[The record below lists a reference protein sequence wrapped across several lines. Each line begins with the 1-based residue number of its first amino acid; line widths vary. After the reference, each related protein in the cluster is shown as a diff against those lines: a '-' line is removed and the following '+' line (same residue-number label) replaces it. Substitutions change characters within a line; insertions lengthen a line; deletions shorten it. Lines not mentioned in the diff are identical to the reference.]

1 MGRSD
6 FEPVDLALRDGRRV
20 HVRAVR
26 PSDEG
31 ELLQAF
37 ARLAPESRYMRFMSA
52 IREPNVKRVHE
63 VLASLPERGL
73 IIVATIPAPDG
84 IDIVGSASF
93 VFTEPGCC
101 EFAVAIADEWAGAG
115 LGRAMMEQ
123 LIGAA
128 RRRGL
133 AEMCGYVLAE
143 NRAMLGLAKRL
154 GFSIKAMPG
163 DFSVRVCTLALDD
176 KAEPRTA
183 P

>member
-1 MGRSD
+1 VPAFD
-6 FEPVDLALRDGRRV
+6 PLDIELRDGRRV
-20 HVRAVR
+20 HVRAVV

-31 ELLQAF
+31 EFIQAF
-37 ARLAPESRYMRFMSA
+37 GRMAPQSRYMRFMSA
-52 IREPNVKRVHE
+52 IREPNVKRLHE
-63 VLASLPERGL
+63 VLASLPERGM
-73 IIVATIPAPDG
+73 IIIATIPAPDG

-93 VFTEPGCC
+93 MFTEPGSC
-101 EFAVAIADEWAGAG
+101 EFAVAVADDWAKAG
-115 LGRAMMEQ
+115 LGRALMEQ

-176 KAEPRTA
+176 KAVPRTA

>member
-1 MGRSD
+1 VEGPA
-6 FEPVDLALRDGRRV
+6 FESVDLQLRDGRRV

-31 ELLQAF
+31 EFLQAF
-37 ARLAPESRYMRFMSA
+37 GRMAPESRYMRFMSA
-52 IREPNVKRVHE
+52 IREPNVKRLHE

-73 IIVATIPAPDG
+73 IIAATTPAPDG

-93 VFTEPGCC
+93 VFTEPDAC
-101 EFAVAIADEWAGAG
+101 EFAVAIADDWAGAG
-115 LGRAMMEQ
+115 LGRKLMEH

-128 RRRGL
+128 RRHGL

-163 DFSVRVCTLALDD
+163 DFSLRVCTLALDD
-176 KAEPRTA
+176 KAAPRTS